1 MSDRERLD
9 VLRSVVKYVVN
20 LAGDDRDFSGK
31 QVQDVLGA
39 RDEREAIL
47 RFHATVLEA
56 DALRRRALA
65 EAGVIERSATWGGRG

>member
-9 VLRSVVKYVVN
+9 VLRSVVKYVMN

-39 RDEREAIL
+39 RDEREA
-47 RFHATVLEA
+47 TVLEA
-56 DALRRRALA
+56 DALRRRALVA
-65 EAGVIERSATWGGRG
+65 AGVIERPATWGGRG